1 MVGKLTTADAAYE
14 AVPKDTVTRRCPRRP
29 PRRLCQG
36 KMPRKPC
43 PREFAKKAAPKDA
56 TKEAANKKSTK
67 NGVPNTLPEPWP
79 PWWDGQQGPAQPG
92 TGQHHQHKVHKAEQP
107 EAKKPKVEQPKG
119 QLEVEQHH
127 PEPQTKVKEG
137 VMPSWR
143 RQLAERAHQ
152 ICQSHRSYWSCV
164 ICLNLIFYVHSIES
178 DCSRSTSSYC
188 QDGNG
193 HP

>member
-1 MVGKLTTADAAYE
+1 MQTTKKLFKPRRMFGKLTTADAAYE
-14 AVPKDTVTRRCPRRP
+14 AVPKDIVKRRCPRRP

-56 TKEAANKKSTK
+56 TKEAAHKKSTK

-107 EAKKPKVEQPKG
+107 EAEKPKVEQPKG

-127 PEPQTKVKEG
+127 PEPQTKAKQG
-137 VMPSWR
+137 GRDAILAAATGRTCPSD
-143 RQLAERAHQ
+143 LPEPPELLVL
-152 ICQSHRSYWSCV
+152 CDLFESHILHS
-164 ICLNLIFYVHSIES
+164 FYRI
-178 DCSRSTSSYC
+178 
-188 QDGNG
+188 
-193 HP
+193 